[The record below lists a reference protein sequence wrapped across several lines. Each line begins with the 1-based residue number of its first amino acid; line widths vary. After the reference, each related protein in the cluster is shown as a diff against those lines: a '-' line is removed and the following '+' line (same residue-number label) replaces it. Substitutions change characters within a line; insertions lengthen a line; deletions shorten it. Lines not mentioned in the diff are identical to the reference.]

1 MQVYTLLNSHF
12 SNVIGGDATL
22 RAARA
27 AYARTAGGAGGAG
40 APPPAATHVLLVD
53 RGKKPRHLRNLEAT
67 STAL

>member
-27 AYARTAGGAGGAG
+27 AYARTAGGAG

-53 RGKKPRHLRNLEAT
+53 RGKKPRHVRNLEAT